1 MPDSGSW
8 QKMYRR
14 SIRTSFFLVLFLVL
28 VGGVVRSTGSGLGC
42 PDWPKCFGL
51 WIPPTSVSQI
61 PAEFWNHPL
70 SSSEGKIVFN
80 PLKTWIEYLNRL
92 LGVLIG
98 FAILVQA
105 AFSLLIK
112 PRNNASLFF
121 SIASLLMV
129 LFQGWLGSRVVSSDL
144 RPLIISLHLLVALL
158 ISLSLLAALY
168 FAGSGD
174 KDFASYPHKSPRFR
188 PVVVAVSVL
197 LLLQFFLGTE
207 VRSQVDALFREFDF
221 ASRELYAARLN
232 VVFLV
237 HRSLSLLVLLL
248 LFLQFRYAG
257 RWFSAEALWV
267 PLLPLLLSL
276 LLIVSGILLNY
287 FQFPAFV
294 QPFHLLFGL
303 SIICCECWIVL
314 HLFFLK
320 NRSVLRA

>member
-1 MPDSGSW
+1 
-8 QKMYRR
+8 MYRR
-14 SIRTSFFLVLFLVL
+14 SLRTSFFLVLFLVL
-28 VGGVVRSTGSGLGC
+28 VGGIVRSTGSGLGC

-51 WIPPTSVSQI
+51 WIPPTSISQI
-61 PAEFWNHPL
+61 PSEFWNHPL

-105 AFSLLIK
+105 AFSILSK
-112 PRNNASLFF
+112 PRSNAALFLSL
-121 SIASLLMV
+121 ASLLMV

-168 FAGSGD
+168 FAGSGV
-174 KDFASYPHKSPRFR
+174 KDFASYPHKSQRFR
-188 PVVVAVSVL
+188 PVVVTVSVL
-197 LLLQFFLGTE
+197 LLVQFFLGTE

-221 ASRELYAARLN
+221 VARDLYAGRLN
-232 VVFLV
+232 AVFLV

-257 RWFSAEALWV
+257 RWFSAGALWV
-267 PLLPLLLSL
+267 PLLPLILSL
-276 LLIVSGILLNY
+276 LLIVSGIVLNY

-303 SIICCECWIVL
+303 SIICSECWIVL
-314 HLFFLK
+314 HLFFSK
-320 NRSVLRA
+320 NRSLLPA